1 MNNVEQPDLKPNWPS
16 ERRKSAKIVLQDA
29 MMSLNRS
36 IEEIEQERV
45 AMTLMYN
52 SIDWDNLTVEEENS
66 LYYFLTN
73 RLARTG

>member
-52 SIDWDNLTVEEENS
+52 SIDWDNLTVEEEDS

>member
-1 MNNVEQPDLKPNWPS
+1 MNNVEQPDLKPNWPL
-16 ERRKSAKIVLQDA
+16 ERRKSAKIILQDA

-52 SIDWDNLTVEEENS
+52 SIDWDNLTVEEEDS